1 MESYNSNQVLVKQG
15 VDAVLQGKA
24 GAQAILFGSRARG
37 DAREDSDWDVLI
49 LLDKERITQA
59 DMDEISYPI
68 RELGW
73 TLNEMINPI
82 MFTKAEWEKKSFT
95 PFYKN
100 VTSEGIVI

>member
-1 MESYNSNQVLVKQG
+1 MSSQALIKQG
-15 VDAVLQGKA
+15 VDAVLHGKA

-49 LLDKERITQA
+49 LLDKERITQS

-82 MFTKAEWEKKSFT
+82 MFTKKEWEKKSFT

-100 VTSEGIVI
+100 VTREGIVI